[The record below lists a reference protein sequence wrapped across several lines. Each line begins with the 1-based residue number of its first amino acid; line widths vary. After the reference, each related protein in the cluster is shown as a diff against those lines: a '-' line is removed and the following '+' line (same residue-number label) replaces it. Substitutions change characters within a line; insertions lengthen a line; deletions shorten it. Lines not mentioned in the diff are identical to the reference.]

1 MRRVLLGARRAAD
14 IVACLMFA
22 AVFVIFCVKIV
33 ARYVEQD
40 EMAWADEVSIILFI
54 WIVFWADAFILAERD
69 HIRFDL
75 ISHAVPA
82 RVRRMMAVARA
93 VLIGGLF
100 LYAVPATV
108 GYILFLW
115 RERTP
120 VLELRLDWVYA
131 IFGVFVV
138 TVPLR
143 AAWAVRR
150 LLGRDWRSWL

>member
-1 MRRVLLGARRAAD
+1 LPTVARRGAD

-33 ARYVEQD
+33 ARYVAQD
-40 EMAWADEVSIILFI
+40 AMAWADEVSVILFI
-54 WIVFWADAFILAERD
+54 WIVFWADAFILGERD

-75 ISHAVPA
+75 VCHAVPP
-82 RVRRMMAVARA
+82 RVRRAMAIARE

-100 LYAVPATV
+100 VCAVPATL
-108 GYILFLW
+108 GYIRFLW
-115 RERTP
+115 RETTP

-143 AAWAVRR
+143 AAWALRR
-150 LLGRDWRSWL
+150 LLGRDWQSGL